1 MSEATAAIRPPGK
14 RALGSMV
21 LVDPESLP
29 FGTNPAFNFHYIDI
43 SAATNGRLSIPDA
56 PIEYRDAPSRARRVI
71 KTGDVLMS
79 TVRPNLKAFA
89 YCNLPPG
96 NYIASTGF
104 AVLRALGETDSR
116 YVLYAILSDDVSQQI
131 NSLTVGSNYP
141 AINSS
146 DVRRLKIP
154 AFTPP
159 EQRRIAEILSTL
171 DEVIEQTE
179 ALIAKMQQVKAG
191 LMHDIFTR
199 GVTPD
204 GRLRPTREQAPELY
218 KESPLG
224 WIPKGWDCEEIGN
237 LAYYYNGNSFAAVQ
251 WKSEGLPIIRIQ
263 NLNGEDDFNFYNG
276 PLEESWTVRPGDLLF
291 AWAGMRETSFGPR
304 IWIGP
309 MGVLNQHI
317 FKVVVKNQNIES
329 SIFFYYMLRYR
340 LPEIVKAA
348 HGFKDSFFH
357 ITRKELGGVL
367 VAMPGKVE
375 QSLMTVKLQTLDD
388 LLSSYSEDLAKLQQK
403 KVGLMQDLLTGHVSA
418 GQSDTFLSKLSAV
431 GAQGG

>member
-1 MSEATAAIRPPGK
+1 MSKVTTTRPPEK

-21 LVDPESLP
+21 VVDPESLP
-29 FGTNPAFNFHYIDI
+29 FGTKPDFAFHYIDI

-89 YCNLPPG
+89 YCDLPAG

-131 NSLTVGSNYP
+131 NSHTVGSNYP

-154 AFTPP
+154 AFTPA

-171 DEVIEQTE
+171 DEAIEQTE
-179 ALIAKMQQVKAG
+179 ALIAKVQQIKAG
-191 LMHDIFTR
+191 LMHDLFTR

-204 GRLRPTREQAPELY
+204 GRLRPTRVQAPELY
-218 KESPLG
+218 KESPIG
-224 WIPKGWDCEEIGN
+224 WIPKEWGVKPLDHHVRIVDCKHYTPEFQGEGYPFIRPRNVKVDGLEIDGVDYVSKEDFLSLTDVHRPRRGDIVFSRNASFGVPCYIDTDVQFAIGQDVVIMIEKGSETRFVFYALTTSTTSAQLAKVSAGSTFERIN
-237 LAYYYNGNSFAAVQ
+237 LKEIRKLLIHEPDIREQRRISTCLVACESQSQGL
-251 WKSEGLPIIRIQ
+251 KSE
-263 NLNGEDDFNFYNG
+263 
-276 PLEESWTVRPGDLLF
+276 V
-291 AWAGMRETSFGPR
+291 
-304 IWIGP
+304 
-309 MGVLNQHI
+309 
-317 FKVVVKNQNIES
+317 
-329 SIFFYYMLRYR
+329 
-340 LPEIVKAA
+340 
-348 HGFKDSFFH
+348 
-357 ITRKELGGVL
+357 
-367 VAMPGKVE
+367 
-375 QSLMTVKLQTLDD
+375 
-388 LLSSYSEDLAKLQQK
+388 AKLRQQK
-403 KVGLMQDLLTGHVSA
+403 AGLMHDLLTGHVRV
-418 GQSDTFLSKLSAV
+418 GQSDTFLSKLSV